1 MATKL
6 TQCVV
11 PPNRLASIIS
21 WGPSASTVMGLD
33 ITDERI
39 GVAIA
44 RHPSPNNRVTAI
56 EPIPYV
62 TNDKRAYYNTRRYDD
77 NERVAMTLD
86 QLAKKH
92 KISGFV
98 VGWPLQPDGRPGG
111 PCGKVLHL
119 LDYLAEHPSPILYKH
134 RPFALWDLRDIPF
147 NAVED
152 HLVRCHNHECDVDK
166 WGRAK
171 VFSRT
176 PSQSVGSYLYRSS
189 DQFYHSNT
197 NDSKAATLMLKHY
210 MDSHW
215 EPEEEEEA
223 LHFNEA
229 DEDTA
234 ASAKFSHDV
243 ETYNQDD
250 MYYKSSLL

>member
-1 MATKL
+1 
-6 TQCVV
+6 
-11 PPNRLASIIS
+11 
-21 WGPSASTVMGLD
+21 MGLD
-33 ITDERI
+33 ITDDRI
-39 GVAIA
+39 GVSIA
-44 RHPSPNNRVTAI
+44 QHPSPTNRVTAI

-62 TNDKRAYYNTRRYDD
+62 SNNKRAYYNTRRLDD
-77 NERVAMTLD
+77 NERVALELER
-86 QLAKKH
+86 LARKH
-92 KISGFV
+92 RISGFV

-119 LDYLAEHPSPILYKH
+119 LDYLAEHPNPILYQH

-152 HLVRCHNHECDVDK
+152 HLVRCHNHESDVDK

-189 DQFYHSNT
+189 DQFYHPNT
-197 NDSKAATLMLKHY
+197 NDSTAAALMLKHY

-215 EPEEEEEA
+215 EPEEEEE
-223 LHFNEA
+223 
-229 DEDTA
+229 EDATT
-234 ASAKFSHDV
+234 ASAQFSHDV
-243 ETYNQDD
+243 QTYNDDD
-250 MYYKSSLL
+250 MYVKSSLL

>member
-1 MATKL
+1 MGGLCFFSSSSTL
-6 TQCVV
+6 
-11 PPNRLASIIS
+11 LLIH
-21 WGPSASTVMGLD
+21 STVMGLD

-44 RHPSPNNRVTAI
+44 RHPSPNNRVVAI

-62 TNDKRAYYNTRRYDD
+62 TNNKRAYYNTRRHDD
-77 NERVAMTLD
+77 NERVAAALE
-86 QLAKKH
+86 QLVKKH

-119 LDYLAEHPSPILYKH
+119 LDYLAEDPGPTILYKH
-134 RPFALWDLRDIPF
+134 RPFALWDLRNLPF

-152 HLVRCHNHECDVDK
+152 QLVRCHNHECDVDK

-171 VFSRT
+171 VFSQT

-189 DQFYHSNT
+189 DQFYHPNT

-215 EPEEEEEA
+215 EPEEEEEEEA
-223 LHFNEA
+223 LRFNEA
-229 DEDTA
+229 GEDTTA
-234 ASAKFSHDV
+234 PAQFSHDV
-243 ETYNQDD
+243 QTYNEDD